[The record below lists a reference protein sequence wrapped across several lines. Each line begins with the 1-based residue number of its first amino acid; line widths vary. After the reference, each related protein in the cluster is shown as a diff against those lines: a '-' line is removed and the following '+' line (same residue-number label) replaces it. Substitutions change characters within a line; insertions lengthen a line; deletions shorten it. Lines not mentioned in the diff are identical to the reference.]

1 MEEYLVFEKI
11 CEKLFNE
18 LGINVHRHYKTAN
31 KKSFEFDLLLEKNNN
46 KAIVEIKLY
55 RTRRPY
61 IKDIERVFIQIN
73 RMKDI
78 MPNAQLIAIFG
89 NKIENSIK
97 ELAKKEYNILIL
109 DADNLLYLF
118 NKTSVKEEYISFL
131 NNTIVY
137 NENYSEEKPD
147 NDFFNFLN
155 INDKQ
160 NNKHIPTSIKS
171 IISSNK
177 KECSCDKLSSIK
189 AGKKYFSLYENT
201 CISILQCLFDKDLVK
216 WEKQQVTDDKLNRY
230 DLVCRVKKKDNEFW
244 NLIVDEF
251 NSRYIVFEFKNYS
264 QSISQTQIFTTEKYL
279 YPKALRNVAF
289 IISRKGADKNALKIT
304 KGILRESGKLIIN
317 LTDKDLCEM
326 VKIKNSAGEPS
337 DYLFNKIDD
346 FLLKLEK

>member
-18 LGINVHRHYKTAN
+18 LGINVSRHN
-31 KKSFEFDLLLEKNNN
+31 QIDIGFDLILEKNNN

-55 RTRRPY
+55 RTRRPH

-73 RMKDI
+73 RIKNI
-78 MPNAQLIAIFG
+78 IPNAQLIAIFG
-89 NKIENSIK
+89 NKIEVSIK
-97 ELAKKEYNILIL
+97 QLAKKEYNILIL

-118 NKTSVKEEYISFL
+118 NKTSIREEYISFL

-147 NDFFNFLN
+147 NDFLNFLN
-155 INDKQ
+155 INDKK
-160 NNKHIPTSIKS
+160 NNKNITTLIESVV
-171 IISSNK
+171 SSNK

-189 AGKKYFSLYENT
+189 AGKNNFSLYEDT
-201 CISILQCLFDKDLVK
+201 CIKILKCLFDKDLVK